1 MPIAGGQCPNC
12 GAPIEFRSGSSLTKV
27 CGHCGQF
34 VVRTDRALEPL
45 GKISDLAAT
54 EHSLALADRG
64 TLGGRGFEVLGRVVL
79 RHPMGGSWEEYH
91 LRYDD
96 GSWSWVNTAQGR
108 WAEVTLTREVWVRPY
123 NAVRVGE
130 PVRLGSYGDF
140 VVSEASSGVF
150 ESAAGELPFVA
161 RIGQHLGFIDL
172 SGPHGSLASV
182 HYVEE
187 GGRHQVFVG
196 RAIERADLHLEARV
210 GVAPVQAVPMTS
222 IRCNNCGGDLPARVD
237 PGALH
242 VVCPYCKAISDHATH
257 AVVARQDVAHMTPK
271 IPLGSRGN
279 FSGVEWTVIGYLER
293 STSIEGERFRW
304 SEYLLYNPGGGYR
317 WVIEDEG
324 VWRMATPVPSG
335 SVDTSRMPQCVLYN
349 SREYLMRNQ
358 GIAVVDRVLGEFYWR
373 VTVGEQVQ
381 TRDFVW
387 GRFVLSCEETATE
400 RNWTLGEPITP
411 TALFHALGLP
421 TPVVETA
428 WKSSMTSSDVL
439 DGDSTGGASWVVIL
453 LGICGFILLMVLL
466 GDCGSNDDD
475 DSPGSGGGH
484 GSSWGLGGLGGK

>member
-1 MPIAGGQCPNC
+1 MPVAGGQCPNC

-45 GKISDLAAT
+45 GKISDVAAT

-108 WAEVTLTREVWVRPY
+108 WAEVALTREVWVRPY
-123 NAVRVGE
+123 NSVRYGE
-130 PVRLGSYGDF
+130 LVRLGSYGDF
-140 VVSEASSGVF
+140 VVTEASSGVF

-161 RIGQHLGFIDL
+161 RIGQHLGFVDL
-172 SGPHGSLASV
+172 SGPHGSVASV
-182 HYVEE
+182 HYVAE
-187 GGRHQVFVG
+187 GGQHQVFVG
-196 RAIERADLHLEARV
+196 RAIERADLHLQARV
-210 GVAPVQAVPMTS
+210 GVAPVQAVPMTT

-237 PGALH
+237 PGSLH
-242 VVCPYCKAISDHATH
+242 VVCPYCNAIADHATH
-257 AVVARQDVAHMTPK
+257 AVVARQDAARMTPK

-324 VWRMATPVPSG
+324 VWRMATPVAAG
-335 SVDTSRMPQCVLYN
+335 SVDTSRMPQCVLFNGGAYV
-349 SREYLMRNQ
+349 LRNQ
-358 GIAVVDRVLGEFYWR
+358 GVAVVERVLGEFYWR

-381 TRDFVW
+381 TRDFAW

-421 TPVVETA
+421 TPMIQTA
-428 WKSSMTSSDVL
+428 WKPSAVNSFDSDA
-439 DGDSTGGASWVVIL
+439 TGHTSWVLIL
-453 LGICGFILLMVLL
+453 IGIIGVMCLLSQLDSCG
-466 GDCGSNDDD
+466 DDD